1 MGAGSTHLPNL
12 GSVKLSFTIILKVVC
27 TSEGPFVGYQT
38 FTESVSAQGRGK
50 YSTFSGKE
58 IHPLEDLSEND
69 SGIQRQSINEDTP
82 VFTADVE
89 EQENTEQRQEEK
101 NHC

>member
-50 YSTFSGKE
+50 YSTFSGKF
-58 IHPLEDLSEND
+58 PAA
-69 SGIQRQSINEDTP
+69 
-82 VFTADVE
+82 FTT
-89 EQENTEQRQEEK
+89 NPSP
-101 NHC
+101 